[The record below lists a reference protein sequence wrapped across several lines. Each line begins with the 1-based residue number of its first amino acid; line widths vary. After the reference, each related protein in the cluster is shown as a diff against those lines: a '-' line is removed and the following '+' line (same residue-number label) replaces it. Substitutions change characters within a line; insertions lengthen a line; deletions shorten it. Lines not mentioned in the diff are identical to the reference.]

1 MLNLIAFWEAM
12 ATDSEP
18 VAVEVTVTAKPVVDE
33 SIPLV
38 LVTGATGYI
47 ATHAIQQLLSSG
59 KYRVRGTVRSLK
71 SEEKV
76 KALKELVP
84 DAKYPLDLCEAD
96 LQNKESWPPAVQGC
110 KYVLHIASPFPS
122 GVPKNP
128 DVVIRPAVDGTVNV
142 LTACSESGSVK
153 KVVLTSSIAAI
164 SCGGLGHPN
173 RQEHVYTE
181 EDWSPPEACPPY
193 ERSKTLAE
201 KAAWDFVKELPEE
214 KKFDLAVINPGFVQG
229 PAFTKASGTSVGMIH
244 SMLIGKL
251 PGAPDISFGVVDVRD
266 VAQAHIIAMEKP
278 ECNGK
283 RYLLVAE
290 SNVNFQQVLQWMA
303 AEFNPQGYK
312 VGTKKIPK
320 FVAWF
325 TSFLSSEMKA
335 IYPVIGKRLTYKNDR
350 LINELGIQPRPAKQ
364 SFIEAGY
371 SIIELGMVAKTSKY
385 YGPGGKP
392 QPAADDKPTD
402 TTTSTEDKPADTA
415 TPSSTTD
422 DKPVDTTATTTDDK
436 PADTTATTTDDKP
449 ADTATASSTTDDKPA
464 DTTATTTDDKPADDT
479 PATTEDKPAD
489 ATVTTDDKPAD
500 TDATTDDKPAEGIS
514 IEVQVTTGDEQSHTE
529 AGTGKETEESVGKED
544 VKDEESADVPPADTP
559 AEDTKDE
566 VAEDKSQEPDEAKD
580 DPEPQD

>member
-1 MLNLIAFWEAM
+1 M

-18 VAVEVTVTAKPVVDE
+18 VTVEVTATAKPAVDE
-33 SIPLV
+33 SVPLV

-47 ATHAIQQLLSSG
+47 ATHAIQQLLASG
-59 KYRVRGTVRSLK
+59 KYRVRGTIRSLK

-128 DVVIRPAVDGTVNV
+128 EREVIRPAVDGTLNV

-164 SCGGLGHPN
+164 SCGGIGHPN

-201 KAAWDFVKELPEE
+201 KAAWDFMKELPEE
-214 KKFDLAVINPGFVQG
+214 KKFDLSVINPGFVQG
-229 PAFTKASGTSVGMIH
+229 PALTKASGTSVGMVL
-244 SMLIGKL
+244 SMLAGKF
-251 PGAPDISFGVVDVRD
+251 PGAPDVAFGVVDVRD
-266 VAQAHIIAMEKP
+266 VAQAHITAMEKP
-278 ECNGK
+278 ECNGN
-283 RYLLVAE
+283 RYLLVSE
-290 SNVNFQQVLQWMA
+290 SNVNLQQVLQWMA

-320 FVAWF
+320 FVVWL
-325 TSFLSSEMKA
+325 TSFINSEMKS
-335 IYPVIGKRLTYKNDR
+335 IYPVIGKKLTYKNDK
-350 LINELGIQPRPAKQ
+350 LINELGIQPRPVKQ

-371 SIIELGMVAKTSKY
+371 SIVELGMVAKTSKY
-385 YGPGGKP
+385 YGPDGKP
-392 QPAADDKPTD
+392 EAKEPAADDKPT
-402 TTTSTEDKPADTA
+402 EDKPADA
-415 TPSSTTD
+415 
-422 DKPVDTTATTTDDK
+422 A
-436 PADTTATTTDDKP
+436 A
-449 ADTATASSTTDDKPA
+449 ASSTTDDKPA
-464 DTTATTTDDKPADDT
+464 DTTATTTTEDKPADTTATTTTEDKPADDT
-479 PATTEDKPAD
+479 PVTTEDKPAD
-489 ATVTTDDKPAD
+489 TTATTDDKAAD
-500 TDATTDDKPAEGIS
+500 TTTTAADDKPAEGIS
-514 IEVQVTTGDEQSHTE
+514 IEVQVTTADEPSQNE
-529 AGTGKETEESVGKED
+529 AGAGKETEEPVGEAD
-544 VKDEESADVPPADTP
+544 VKDEAPADVPPADTP
-559 AEDTKDE
+559 AEDTQDE
-566 VAEDKSQEPDEAKD
+566 VAEDKSQEPEAKD